1 MRSMWLVE
9 LFEGARREV
18 KLRAHSFVCFEHA
31 RLRKS
36 TVNIDFAGKR
46 ARESVENWILLVF
59 ISRLG
64 WHLRVQGKT
73 WGLMWLKQKK
83 YFQQIWAAERSQFI
97 EKHFRENVAAFP
109 RPLQKNFLFR
119 ILLARKCFQCY
130 LKTISD
136 RIKDTFLWLPLGMK
150 FISIQYLGELNL
162 LSLFCNWRFAT
173 LINFLF
179 S

>member
-9 LFEGARREV
+9 LFEGANGEV

-36 TVNIDFAGKR
+36 TVNIDVAGKR

-83 YFQQIWAAERSQFI
+83 YFQQILLPNVTIYWKIFPRKCCSFPKATSKELSVPNPVGQKMLPMRF
-97 EKHFRENVAAFP
+97 ENNFWSDKRHVSVVAAWNKIYFHS
-109 RPLQKNFLFR
+109 
-119 ILLARKCFQCY
+119 ILERTEPFE
-130 LKTISD
+130 
-136 RIKDTFLWLPLGMK
+136 
-150 FISIQYLGELNL
+150 FIL
-162 LSLFCNWRFAT
+162 
-173 LINFLF
+173 
-179 S
+179 